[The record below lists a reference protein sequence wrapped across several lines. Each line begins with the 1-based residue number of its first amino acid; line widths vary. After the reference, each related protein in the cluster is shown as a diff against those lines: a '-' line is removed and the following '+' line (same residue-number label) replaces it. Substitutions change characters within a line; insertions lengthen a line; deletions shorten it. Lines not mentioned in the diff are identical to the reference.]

1 MIEDSC
7 AAQYFCANC
16 DTFQDLKEHNSCE
29 IKIFCN
35 INVFIVTFDQ
45 LNAFSLDKSINFIKK
60 TTLIKKSWQNLNI
73 WFDQKFN
80 RNYLSNKHTETNFW
94 NNLYY

>member
-1 MIEDSC
+1 MRSVRFVNIFESILIAPRLHLFDQNYIKNGASIIIMIEDSC

-16 DTFQDLKEHNSCE
+16 DTFQDLKEHNLCE

-45 LNAFSLDKSINFIKK
+45 FNAFSLVKIVIS
-60 TTLIKKSWQNLNI
+60 
-73 WFDQKFN
+73 
-80 RNYLSNKHTETNFW
+80 
-94 NNLYY
+94 